1 MPGLLVAL
9 TLSFGVAFVAEL
21 GGKSQ
26 LMAMMLAT
34 RHRARTVLL
43 GVTLATTAV
52 HTVSVTIGYGLGSV
66 LPMGWISVAAA
77 ALFLGLGM
85 WMLGTMSHIAAP
97 TTSLPSPKS
106 LTIAVFVAFFVAELG
121 DRTMIATI
129 TLAAQYDWLGVWLGS
144 TLGMV
149 TADALAI
156 AVGRRLGRR
165 LPQRM
170 VIAAAGILFGGFGV
184 WLALDASDQLGAA
197 HPLVGAIAL
206 LALGAVAVG
215 VASIAIVVATRMHSP
230 HPAEAPGFRHRT
242 TSGRYA
248 LPYLASTPC
257 ESANG
262 VRPTLST
269 DEGNTER

>member
-1 MPGLLVAL
+1 MI
-9 TLSFGVAFVAEL
+9 EL
-21 GGKSQ
+21 GQCS
-26 LMAMMLAT
+26 
-34 RHRARTVLL
+34 

-52 HTVSVTIGYGLGSV
+52 QTVSVTIGYGLGSV
-66 LPMGWISVAAA
+66 LPMGSISVAAA

-85 WMLGTMSHIAAP
+85 WMSGTCRTLLLRRA
-97 TTSLPSPKS
+97 SLPSPKS
-106 LTIAVFVAFFVAELG
+106 LTNAVFVAFFVAELG

-129 TLAAQYDWLGVWLGS
+129 TLTAQYDWLGVWPDS

-156 AVGRRLGRR
+156 AVSRRLGRR

-184 WLALDASDQLGAA
+184 WLALDASGQLGAT

-215 VASIAIVVATRMHSP
+215 VASIAIVVTARMRSP
-230 HPAEAPGFRHRT
+230 HPAEARPGPSPDNEWPVGTPVPRLH
-242 TSGRYA
+242 A
-248 LPYLASTPC
+248 L
-257 ESANG
+257 
-262 VRPTLST
+262 
-269 DEGNTER
+269 